1 MMLVIRKPEMLLVH
15 LASQNTHEVGL
26 FKFIKKKKKFPSL
39 LHHPCS
45 KMEEQYVE
53 KGHPRWGGGG
63 VH

>member
-26 FKFIKKKKKFPSL
+26 FKFIIKKKKFPSL

-53 KGHPRWGGGG
+53 KGHPR
-63 VH
+63 